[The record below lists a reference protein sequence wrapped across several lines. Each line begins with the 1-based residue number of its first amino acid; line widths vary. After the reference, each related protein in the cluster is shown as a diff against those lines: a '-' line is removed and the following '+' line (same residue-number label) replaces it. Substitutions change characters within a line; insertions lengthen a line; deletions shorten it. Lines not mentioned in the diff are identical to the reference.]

1 MFMFFLQFV
10 TPCGAKNKHVMDQ
23 IHDTSSQTNLEG
35 RMNEKTEM
43 KLCFLPV
50 QLIEFKEEGLLY
62 WIKTY
67 LELS

>member
-1 MFMFFLQFV
+1 
-10 TPCGAKNKHVMDQ
+10 MDQ
-23 IHDTSSQTNLEG
+23 IDGTSSQTNLEG